1 VIRDR
6 ALAAHFRA
14 SLYSADMGFAFELS
28 LYLLGVYSEP
38 PVIFQRKPRND
49 QKYSKMTA
57 TTTETL
63 TAVSTQ
69 QILKD
74 YELHHS
80 GGSGS
85 APPPNAN
92 PPPPRVQ
99 NPPTWDNEH
108 HRVPPYRPINRELDL
123 SVRRVYNNNAERNF
137 VSVMFTGVF
146 LQAVGVSLKG

>member
-1 VIRDR
+1 MIRDR

-14 SLYSADMGFAFELS
+14 SLYSASMGFAFELS

-38 PVIFQRKPRND
+38 PAIFQRKM
-49 QKYSKMTA
+49 SS
-57 TTTETL
+57 TTTQTL

-99 NPPTWDNEH
+99 NPPTWDTEH
-108 HRVPPYRPINRELDL
+108 HRVPPYRPVNRELDL
-123 SVRRVYNNNAERNF
+123 SVRRVYTSNAERNF

-146 LQAVGVSLKG
+146 LQAVGASTKG